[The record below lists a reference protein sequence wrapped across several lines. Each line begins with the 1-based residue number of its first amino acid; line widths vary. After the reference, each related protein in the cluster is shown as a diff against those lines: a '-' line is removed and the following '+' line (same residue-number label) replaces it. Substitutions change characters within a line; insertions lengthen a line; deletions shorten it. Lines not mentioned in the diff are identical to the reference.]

1 MSATAGLLE
10 IDSVRQAFPRP
21 DGGQLLVL
29 DDINLAL
36 DEGEIVALL
45 GRSGSG
51 KSTLL
56 RLVAGLARP
65 TAGSLS
71 YLGQPITGPAPGIA
85 MVFQSFALFPWL
97 TVLENVEL
105 GLEALHVPDA
115 EIRPVS
121 YTHLRAHET

>member
-1 MSATAGLLE
+1 MPNASSGSDDDGKMSATAGLLA
-10 IDSVRQAFPRP
+10 IDSVRLAFPRP

-36 DEGEIVALL
+36 AEGEIVALL

-71 YLGQPITGPAPGIA
+71 YLGQPIEGPAPGIS

-97 TVLENVEL
+97 T
-105 GLEALHVPDA
+105 
-115 EIRPVS
+115 
-121 YTHLRAHET
+121 